1 MKLFTLLTITLI
13 SLAILPKSAIA
24 QDCPDANVVQSGSCI
39 IVNYAHQAD
48 AIKAVTAPAETMI
61 ISESSAE
68 SNGIYIAQFNCS
80 ATAVVYTQSG
90 ACSCAGYDYAVTGV
104 FKFTHAGLT
113 CSYDSQGLLPVTFS
127 YFHALA
133 KKDHVALEWE
143 TSSEIDNEGF
153 HIEKSSDGKNYE
165 AFAFVD
171 GKGNSS
177 NQEIYGWSDRSPI
190 AGKNYYRLKQVDFNG
205 NERYSD
211 IVIAEVQGTRSIN
224 IKYEFSN
231 EELVVSSDKNI
242 KQIEIFDITGVKLMD
257 IKLDHRSNEKR
268 INLASIHAGNYIVIA
283 STENGAK
290 TADKFVKI

>member
-1 MKLFTLLTITLI
+1 MKLFTLLTLTLTCIITF
-13 SLAILPKSAIA
+13 PKCSTA
-24 QDCPDANVVQSGSCI
+24 QDCPEANVVQSGSCI

-61 ISESSAE
+61 VSESSIG
-68 SNGIYIAQFNCS
+68 SNGIYIAQFNCT

-127 YFHALA
+127 YFHALV

-153 HIEKSSDGKNYE
+153 HVEKSTDGKNYE

-171 GKGNSS
+171 GKGHSS

-211 IVIAEVQGTRSIN
+211 VVTAEVQGIRTISV
-224 IKYEFSN
+224 KYEFSN
-231 EELVVSSDKNI
+231 QELVVFS
-242 KQIEIFDITGVKLMD
+242 KQPLKHIEIFDITGVKLMD
-257 IKLDHRSNEKR
+257 IKLDDGLNEKR
-268 INLASIHAGNYIVIA
+268 IDLTSMHAGNYIVIA
-283 STENGAK
+283 STENGKK
-290 TADKFVKI
+290 TTDKFVKI